1 MTRATGSIHAAPL
14 TSPRL
19 RRVLQVLSD
28 GQTLTTLDIVRRAEV
43 LAVSACVSELRVHG
57 AVIECVRQA
66 APSGV
71 GTCFYYTM
79 TKAPDLK

>member
-1 MTRATGSIHAAPL
+1 MSAPGQIHAASL

-19 RRVLQVLSD
+19 RKVLKVLAE
-28 GQTLTTLDIVRRAEV
+28 GQTLTTLDIVKRAKV
-43 LAVSACVSELRVHG
+43 LAVSACISELRVHG
-57 AVIECVRQA
+57 AVIACVRQA

-79 TKAPDLK
+79 TKAPDPK

>member
-1 MTRATGSIHAAPL
+1 MSAIGRIHAASL
-14 TSPRL
+14 SSPRL
-19 RRVLQVLSD
+19 RRLLKVLGT
-28 GQTLTTLDIVRRAEV
+28 GQTLTTLDIVRRAKV
-43 LAVSACVSELRVHG
+43 MAVSASISELRVHS
-57 AVIECVRQA
+57 AEITCVRQA

>member
-1 MTRATGSIHAAPL
+1 MSAVGQIHAASL

-19 RRVLQVLSD
+19 RKVLKVLAD
-28 GQTLTTLDIVRRAEV
+28 GQTLTTLDIVKRAQV
-43 LAVSACVSELRVHG
+43 LAVSACISELRVHG
-57 AVIECVRQA
+57 AVITCVRQA

-79 TKAPDLK
+79 TKAPPQK